1 MTLAIGMI
9 TGSNKSYQ
17 AGLLSPHLVLSCRC
31 RCHLILMALASLL
44 KSSPLSL
51 PFFSCSLLASLIPT
65 RSLSKTCMLSRW
77 ANLHQIHIIR
87 CNSVLQTCQG
97 DLSEF
102 SSAVAPT
109 ASLAG
114 EVFAPA
120 SGWSKTSPN
129 LIPNCCRS
137 PAQFN
142 VGPWQMLGME
152 TFRNLAKSWLLSVSF
167 LKFFCS
173 PAKLFT

>member
-1 MTLAIGMI
+1 MELLEDVKFCFYRIFFISTDLDDPCNKLVNWFRC
-9 TGSNKSYQ
+9 SKKSYHL
-17 AGLLSPHLVLSCRC
+17 GLLPPHLVLSCRC
-31 RCHLILMALASLL
+31 RCHLILTALASLL

-51 PFFSCSLLASLIPT
+51 PSFSFSLLASLIPT

-129 LIPNCCRS
+129 LIPNCCWS
-137 PAQFN
+137 PA
-142 VGPWQMLGME
+142 
-152 TFRNLAKSWLLSVSF
+152 
-167 LKFFCS
+167 
-173 PAKLFT
+173 

>member
-1 MTLAIGMI
+1 MELLEDVKFCFDRIFFISTDLDDPCNKLVNWFRC
-9 TGSNKSYQ
+9 SKKSYHL
-17 AGLLSPHLVLSCRC
+17 GLLPPHLVLSCRC
-31 RCHLILMALASLL
+31 RCHLILTALASLL

-129 LIPNCCRS
+129 LIPNCCWS
-137 PAQFN
+137 PA
-142 VGPWQMLGME
+142 
-152 TFRNLAKSWLLSVSF
+152 
-167 LKFFCS
+167 
-173 PAKLFT
+173 